1 MNCTLLASTR
11 TVSRRIQPSSQMS
24 KLTLYSLTTTPGEL
38 VATPSEPAVAS
49 SSRTA
54 LPSVKLEPQT
64 DWDEDQRPLRRV
76 SPRKPRVKVK
86 YEETEDDGQNLYR
99 GRPGQSPPPQT
110 TQPSSPPV
118 KKQRQT
124 SSSTTKTMR
133 LKLDPPPRWRE
144 TYDAIAEMRRHIVA
158 PVDGMGCAA
167 AGDREVDPVK
177 ARFAILI
184 SLMLSSQTKGA
195 FQPLL

>member
-1 MNCTLLASTR
+1 
-11 TVSRRIQPSSQMS
+11 MS
-24 KLTLYSLTTTPGEL
+24 KLTLYSLTATPGEL

-49 SSRTA
+49 SSRTT
-54 LPSVKLEPQT
+54 LPPVKLEPQT
-64 DWDEDQRPLRRV
+64 DLDEDQKALGRV
-76 SPRKPRVKVK
+76 SPRKHRVKVK
-86 YEETEDDGQNLYR
+86 YEEIEDDGRDLSG
-99 GRPGQSPPPQT
+99 GRPGQSRSPQPT
-110 TQPSSPPV
+110 RPSSPPV
-118 KKQRQT
+118 KKQRRT
-124 SSSTTKTMR
+124 PSTTKTTP

-195 FQPLL
+195 FHPLH